1 MLLFV
6 GILFLVLL
14 HYTIWNCQIFYITY
28 WTFENAVSLLKIK
41 LGFSWN
47 FSIGFFI
54 AKHNSS
60 LFLKVMPLM
69 VPKEMRMQLWKIF
82 DPIVTIW
89 FVARRI
95 PIRWRTQKLMDY
107 IKCTLCCPSNL
118 PCSYTRQ
125 KMNQHSI
132 WHRTEIKQ
140 GDFWKTTLKKERQQI
155 FFRFVAHTHSVVV
168 NLT

>member
-1 MLLFV
+1 MSVFSFLYCYIIVYEIAKFSISHIEHLKMRFHYWKSNWV
-6 GILFLVLL
+6 SAGISQQDVLL
-14 HYTIWNCQIFYITY
+14 QNITR
-28 WTFENAVSLLKIK
+28 
-41 LGFSWN
+41 
-47 FSIGFFI
+47 
-54 AKHNSS
+54 HC
-60 LFLKVMPLM
+60 FLKDMPLM
-69 VPKEMRMQLWKIF
+69 VPKEMRMQLRKIF

-155 FFRFVAHTHSVVV
+155 FFRFVAHTLSCS
-168 NLT
+168 